1 MTDNKKKTDNTS
13 LTELNDHEKL
23 FEKTAPQESCPPPPR
38 KNYPHPLGN
47 DRDADADGAD
57 YHYDGI
63 DVFGNM
69 YHFMMVILMLI

>member
-1 MTDNKKKTDNTS
+1 MTDNKKKPDNIS

-23 FEKTAPQESCPPPPR
+23 FEKTAPQESWAPPR

-57 YHYDGI
+57 YI
-63 DVFGNM
+63 IMTV
-69 YHFMMVILMLI
+69 